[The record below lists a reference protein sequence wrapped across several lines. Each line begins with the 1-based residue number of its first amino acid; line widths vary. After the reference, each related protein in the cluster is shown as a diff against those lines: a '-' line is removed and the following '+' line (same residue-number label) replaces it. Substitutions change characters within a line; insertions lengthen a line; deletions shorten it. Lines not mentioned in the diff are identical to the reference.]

1 MRKSKFLTLVIAI
14 MLVCS
19 LAFVLTAC
27 GGDKDDDA
35 ETEKPAKPC
44 RHDWVQTFDENNHW
58 MQCNKCEEKKDAVAH
73 TYVDDYHDT
82 KHYKACTDCK
92 YTKDADKH
100 TKDWVVEND
109 LHWEKC
115 KHCNFTSVK
124 APHKFDAEGD
134 CICGMTLA
142 EHTHTPEEIVSFNG
156 ISHWHNCV
164 GCNQQ
169 ADVSVNHTIE
179 NGKCTGCAY
188 FEGSTH
194 VIYNENI
201 VTGVD
206 IDAILAEFEANKDP
220 EDKDAELAPL
230 NIVVSN
236 ANGKFVIDTVEGGAF
251 ANRDK
256 VKILSV
262 TLPETIKV
270 IRSSAFSN
278 RAELET
284 INFAGTMEQWKKIN
298 KMYNWDNGTSENLK
312 IVCKDGVIAKD
323 GTETPTEPTEPEQ
336 PDTEQPDITNP
347 DTTEPTDPDTTEP
360 EQPEQPVV
368 PPIEENE
375 DNQEQTE
382 N

>member
-1 MRKSKFLTLVIAI
+1 M
-14 MLVCS
+14 
-19 LAFVLTAC
+19 
-27 GGDKDDDA
+27 
-35 ETEKPAKPC
+35 
-44 RHDWVQTFDENNHW
+44 
-58 MQCNKCEEKKDAVAH
+58 
-73 TYVDDYHDT
+73 
-82 KHYKACTDCK
+82 
-92 YTKDADKH
+92 
-100 TKDWVVEND
+100 
-109 LHWEKC
+109 
-115 KHCNFTSVK
+115 
-124 APHKFDAEGD
+124 
-134 CICGMTLA
+134 
-142 EHTHTPEEIVSFNG
+142 
-156 ISHWHNCV
+156 
-164 GCNQQ
+164 
-169 ADVSVNHTIE
+169 
-179 NGKCTGCAY
+179 
-188 FEGSTH
+188 
-194 VIYNENI
+194 
-201 VTGVD
+201 
-206 IDAILAEFEANKDP
+206 
-220 EDKDAELAPL
+220 

-284 INFAGTMEQWKKIN
+284 IKFAGTMEQWKNIN